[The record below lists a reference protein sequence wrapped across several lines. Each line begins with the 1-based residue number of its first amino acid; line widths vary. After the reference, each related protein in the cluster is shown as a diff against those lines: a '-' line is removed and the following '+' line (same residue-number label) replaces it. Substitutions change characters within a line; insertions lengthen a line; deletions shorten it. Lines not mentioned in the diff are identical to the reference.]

1 MTEMKRVKGESKY
14 QMVLA
19 PFVTQKK
26 RRPSSTEEA
35 LTAPRQYK
43 GKMFASLC

>member
-19 PFVTQKK
+19 PFVTQK